1 MKMKELEACKKEL
14 ADVGYPDDANS
25 AFLSESH
32 GPESR
37 YYAAI
42 LVQWAGSHNGGTPV
56 LYLNRASFRG
66 AYKSV
71 DHSWKKSAV
80 EF

>member
-32 GPESR
+32 GPESH

-42 LVQWAGSHNGGTPV
+42 LVQWAGLHNCSTPV

-71 DHSWKKSAV
+71 HHSSKKSAIGS
-80 EF
+80 

>member
-1 MKMKELEACKKEL
+1 MKIKELDACKKEL
-14 ADVGYPDDANS
+14 TDVGYPDDANS

-71 DHSWKKSAV
+71 DHSQKKSAV